1 MHRIT
6 YRQIMTEQPNDKK
19 PDVDLK
25 AIFGRTVRV
34 EYQRSPVMS
43 ERFRSVHF
51 PHVRW
56 STKKED

>member
-1 MHRIT
+1 MN
-6 YRQIMTEQPNDKK
+6 EQSKNK